1 MSIYKKLTEFGEQF
15 VPKAKLFKFGF
26 NASPMYRRSTGKVVF
41 AAENLSLIKIKLR
54 LSWKNKNYVNSMF
67 GGSMFSAVDPIP
79 MIQLIHLL
87 GKDYVV
93 WDKAATI
100 RFKRPAREHLF
111 ADFTYTQD
119 ELKYIKSC
127 VNEQNEIE
135 IEKLTELKNKN
146 GDIVYS
152 EILKTIYIADKN
164 FFKNK
169 RKIK

>member
-1 MSIYKKLTEFGEQF
+1 
-15 VPKAKLFKFGF
+15 
-26 NASPMYRRSTGKVVF
+26 
-41 AAENLSLIKIKLR
+41 
-54 LSWKNKNYVNSMF
+54 
-67 GGSMFSAVDPIP
+67 MFSAVDPIP